1 MCRPPSPTRYR
12 GEAASSAA
20 PAPQGRA
27 GIEVAYPFSYTRDPR
42 EGSYLESL
50 HNE

>member
-1 MCRPPSPTRYR
+1 MCPPPSLIRYR
-12 GEAASSAA
+12 GEAASSPA
-20 PAPQGRA
+20 PAPQAGA
-27 GIEVAYPFSYTRDPR
+27 GIEEAYPFSYTRGPR